1 MAITTKRLNLGDTGV
16 SARMPRKGGL
26 YFNDDISIEI
36 CEWIPDTADLRV
48 LAEWIGREIVLR
60 EQRDADLV
68 SVAARKPLAA
78 SRKLKGSVVPI
89 QPFQA
94 SQRAVNAEKLASGEA
109 DDRAPWDKSDADS
122 EGDLA

>member
-1 MAITTKRLNLGDTGV
+1 MAITTKRLDFGNLRLR
-16 SARMPRKGGL
+16 SSMPRKGG
-26 YFNDDISIEI
+26 FQIENRLG
-36 CEWIPDTADLRV
+36 EYWIPDTADLRV
-48 LAEWIGREIVLR
+48 LAEWIGREIALR
-60 EQRDADLV
+60 EQRAADLV

-94 SQRAVNAEKLASGEA
+94 SQRAVNAGKLALGEA
-109 DDRAPWDKSDADS
+109 GDRAPWEKSDVDS